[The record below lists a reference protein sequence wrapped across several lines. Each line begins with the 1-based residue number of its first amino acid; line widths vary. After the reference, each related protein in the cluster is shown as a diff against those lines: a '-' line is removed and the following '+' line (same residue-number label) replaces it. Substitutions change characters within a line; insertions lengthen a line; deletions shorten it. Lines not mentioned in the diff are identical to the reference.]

1 MTSRHRHSKGSVSPE
16 CFLRATLFP
25 APAAQAQNSVR
36 TRHDSQE
43 AYSYPSV
50 TPNSLSL
57 SPPRL
62 TASVLVA
69 SRQDPLLA
77 TSYTWKPPA
86 RARSPTAFVRPPLHA
101 MEGAAT
107 LQQPGFPST
116 TGVALSVPSPVP
128 PDGAIGKH
136 VAVWHLPRA
145 SCQRVPYI
153 RLGGIGFENA
163 NRGAPVLLVGQLA
176 SRWP

>member
-1 MTSRHRHSKGSVSPE
+1 MTSCYRHLKRSVSPE
-16 CFLRATLFP
+16 CFLRASLFP

-36 TRHDSQE
+36 TRPILQKSTCT
-43 AYSYPSV
+43 SS
-50 TPNSLSL
+50 PNPLSL

-62 TASVLVA
+62 TASVLAA
-69 SRQDPLLA
+69 SRRDPLPA

-116 TGVALSVPSPVP
+116 IGVALSVPSPVP

-145 SCQRVPYI
+145 SCQRVPCM
-153 RLGGIGFENA
+153 RLGG
-163 NRGAPVLLVGQLA
+163 LA
-176 SRWP
+176 SRTRIVALLCC